1 MVLVSGPGRCASL
14 VSASFDVVVLALLN
28 IVGRGY
34 VLGLT
39 TFPSCHPVVV
49 FFLFL
54 GTIVFCGP
62 RGSSWTASFW
72 WLSHLGSSPQ
82 VRQL

>member
-14 VSASFDVVVLALLN
+14 VSASFEVVVLALSN
-28 IVGRGY
+28 IAGLVCG
-34 VLGLT
+34 LELT

-82 VRQL
+82 VRLL